1 MINFACCYSQFKQI
15 AQAYEI
21 LSDEKKRKIYDEG
34 GEEALKEG
42 GSGFKAHSAMDIFD
56 MFFGGGGG
64 RRREKRTKDMVYPL
78 KVNESMSIVCYH
90 AWHTCTR
97 VLIVVLYVVHV
108 SVCLLLC

>member
-1 MINFACCYSQFKQI
+1 MINFDCYYQFKQI

-56 MFFGGGGG
+56 MFFGGGG

-78 KVNESMSIVCYH
+78 KVSTV
-90 AWHTCTR
+90 
-97 VLIVVLYVVHV
+97 VLIDMKVKHV
-108 SVCLLLC
+108 STFMLLYIMYKL

>member
-1 MINFACCYSQFKQI
+1 MIHFDYCYQFKQI

-56 MFFGGGGG
+56 MFFGGGG

-78 KVNESMSIVCYH
+78 KVSTVVLTVVKVESMSVHLCYCTLY
-90 AWHTCTR
+90 TC
-97 VLIVVLYVVHV
+97 IHVHV
-108 SVCLLLC
+108 HVAAH